1 MTNDQ
6 MQTILALDF
15 GTKRVGLAISH
26 GIVASAVGSIIY
38 NPSEKES
45 FFEQLRQIVIDQKA
59 EKIIIGLPL
68 SDGNPT
74 RQSEVSSKIGQEI
87 SDNLKIAVE
96 FVDESFTSVEAK
108 ENYAKDID
116 AESARIILERYLPR

>member
-1 MTNDQ
+1 